1 MTPQEFIALS
11 RYRKF
16 MFRLELTLQVL
27 AKDYE
32 GKKMSP
38 RQLIKEFKRY
48 WTTAGAALFLH
59 TLKGLSKNVSD

>member
-16 MFRLELTLQVL
+16 MYRLELTLHVL
-27 AKDYE
+27 AEDYE

-38 RQLIKEFKRY
+38 SQLIKEFKRY
-48 WTTAGAALFLH
+48 WTTVGAALFIH
-59 TLKGLSKNVSD
+59 TLKGFSKNGSN